1 MAEDYAAKC
10 VEAAEVTRTHVV
22 HLYTEMSKHQ
32 VSYLVQ
38 SNLMRHLSVLPRS
51 LLGIFLHASVP
62 NGMYILL

>member
-38 SNLMRHLSVLPRS
+38 SS
-51 LLGIFLHASVP
+51 LIHEAF
-62 NGMYILL
+62 ICFT